1 MAPPQPFKPFYESHE
16 PIDVNLYADI
26 LVTIYRFNAQDVA
39 RGVFFTCLASESDAV
54 KTVVIRC
61 LVTLVSEAK
70 RFPAQPPIEPL
81 YAAFATKLRVLF
93 LGVLRK
99 HHIDPSSRH
108 LHGRSVRPTAKK
120 YGTDFY
126 SDSNLLLLT
135 LLTLYRLDPTF
146 YFHNMEERSE
156 TDVMKEVIVLLSPHQ
171 DTTIQATVA
180 KTIHML
186 SSHVMAMFSEDPL
199 FPVARQ
205 HIYRLG

>member
-1 MAPPQPFKPFYESHE
+1 MTPPQPFKPFYESHE
-16 PIDVNLYADI
+16 PIDVNLYADV
-26 LVTIYRFNAQDVA
+26 LVAIYRFLPQEMSRN
-39 RGVFFTCLASESDAV
+39 VFLTCLNSESDAV
-54 KTVVIRC
+54 KSVVVRS

-70 RFPAQPPIEPL
+70 KFHAQPPIEPL
-81 YAAFATKLRVLF
+81 YSVFATKLRVLY
-93 LGVLRK
+93 LGVLQK
-99 HHIDPSSRH
+99 HHLDPTSRH
-108 LHGRSVRPTAKK
+108 LHSKSVRPTAKK

-135 LLTLYRLDPTF
+135 LLTLYRLDPMF
-146 YFHNMEERSE
+146 YFYEMEERSE
-156 TDVMKEVIVLLSPHQ
+156 SEVMKEVIVLLSPHQ

-186 SSHVMAMFSEDPL
+186 ASSVMGMYSENPL